1 MFNPSSFSA
10 KIRIFSKSDYK
21 KQKNVTNDLKLF
33 LFFVIISLFFNV
45 LLFKIR
51 FPGPVRML
59 HEHRIVISA
68 VSGDFLAEPAWSD
81 EVLIFG

>member
-21 KQKNVTNDLKLF
+21 KQKNVTNDLKVF

-59 HEHRIVISA
+59 HEHRVVISA
-68 VSGDFLAEPAWSD
+68 VAGDLLAEPVRPYEA
-81 EVLIFG
+81 LIFG